1 MSPRLPPDVPLWY
14 RSFPVDRYRSWIA
27 SMRILYIH
35 QFFAMRDSS
44 HPTRS
49 YEFAR
54 RMVQQGHEVVMVTGG
69 SRLPAEHR
77 EKLVSRFDVDGI
89 EVRSVRGEYSNYMSY
104 PRRIFAFA
112 LFIFGGTWLAIRA
125 PRPDVVFATS
135 TPLTVAVPGYL
146 ASRWHRRPYVFEVRD
161 PWPEAAFQMG
171 ALSERSFLG
180 RLSTWLER
188 FTYRKADAI
197 VGLSPGMVD
206 CILAQGAD
214 PAKVHMVP
222 NCSDL
227 DLFHPGPKD
236 PELVE
241 RYGLERRFVV
251 GYTGA
256 IGPTNAVHVI
266 VEATSIL
273 KKRGRNDVVVL
284 LAGDG
289 KSAPRIKA
297 MKDELGLENLHLLGS
312 VPKHDIPALLRS
324 CDVLLAHLA
333 KVPVLYTGSPN
344 KLFDAL
350 ASGRPIIVNSAGWTK
365 PLVVDRVAGL
375 FVEPEDALQLAD
387 AIQRLADDPE
397 GVERMGGN
405 ARSLAEEQFSRDEQA
420 DRLTAILQDVA
431 ASRTSGG

>member
-1 MSPRLPPDVPLWY
+1 
-14 RSFPVDRYRSWIA
+14 
-27 SMRILYIH
+27 MRILYIH

-54 RMVQQGHEVVMVTGG
+54 RMVQQGHEVIMITGG
-69 SRLPAEHR
+69 SRLPSEHR
-77 EKLVSRFDVDGI
+77 ERLVARFLADGI
-89 EVRSVRGEYSNYMSY
+89 DVRSVRGDYSNYMSY
-104 PRRIFAFA
+104 PRRIVAFA

-171 ALSERSFLG
+171 ALSETSVLG
-180 RLSTWLER
+180 RLSKSLER
-188 FTYRKADAI
+188 FTYRKADAV

-206 CILAQGAD
+206 CMLAEGTD
-214 PAKVHMVP
+214 PAKVFMVP
-222 NCSDL
+222 NCADL

-236 PELVE
+236 SAISE
-241 RYGLERRFVV
+241 RLGLEGKFVV
-251 GYTGA
+251 GYAGA
-256 IGPTNAVHVI
+256 IGPANAVHVI
-266 VEATSIL
+266 AQAAALL
-273 KKRGRNDVVVL
+273 KQRGRDDIVVL
-284 LAGDG
+284 VAGDG
-289 KSAPRIKA
+289 KSTPQVRA
-297 MKDELGLENLHLLGS
+297 MKGDLGLDNLHLLGP
-312 VPKHDIPALLRS
+312 VPKHDMPALLRS

-350 ASGRPIIVNSAGWTK
+350 ASGRPIIVNSPGWTK
-365 PLVVDRVAGL
+365 PLVVDHDAGL

-387 AIQRLADDPE
+387 AMQQLADDPAA
-397 GVERMGGN
+397 VQRMGRN
-405 ARSLAEEQFSRDEQA
+405 ARKLAEEQFSRDEQA
-420 DRLTAILQDVA
+420 DRLIAILEDVA
-431 ASRTSGG
+431 GVPERSAR